1 MENKLLKNKS
11 NIFWIILV
19 LVSLVFVYNNYQ
31 KKNSWTLMVC
41 ETKMSNNVECD
52 DLSYEIPGFKSEKE
66 CLLEGASKFSK
77 EGFECGK
84 GCKKDGILNICSV
97 ICNKAGCN

>member
-1 MENKLLKNKS
+1 MEDIFKNKS
-11 NIFWIILV
+11 MIFWIAIFGIV
-19 LVSLVFVYNNYQ
+19 IFFAYQNYQ

-41 ETKMSNNVECD
+41 QNKMPNNIECN

-84 GCKKDGILNICSV
+84 SCKKEGDLNVCSI
-97 ICNKAGCN
+97 ICNKSGCSN